1 MRLLLITGPILNK
14 LNFEVSKKLLFKLN
28 FINKSQIIEDL
39 TYKLI
44 EQSWEI
50 SIFNYLNDDFK
61 NELLDTLYNMS
72 SLQSETGNKANKLYN
87 YISNEIISF

>member
-1 MRLLLITGPILNK
+1 M
-14 LNFEVSKKLLFKLN
+14 FKLN